1 MHVIYKNFVKEDSGS
16 LCISPQRTQYYSFP
30 NTPYNLYNMPEM
42 AKMLGAHVSI
52 AGSIVLAPERGAGIG
67 CEVIQM
73 FSKNQRSWGDKP
85 ITLESA
91 EKFKLKMKEMK
102 LSSSAAHAAYLIN
115 IATAKKDVHE
125 RSKTA
130 LIDEINRVEQLG
142 LDYLIFHPGSHLDA
156 GLDNGVKMCGDTLKD
171 VVPLFEKYHMN
182 LLIETAAGQGSNI
195 GFRFSD
201 LARIMNIANDS
212 KKIGICVDTCHIFA
226 AGYDIRTEF
235 GYETIFKEIDN
246 VIGLDRVM
254 AFHLNDSKTGV
265 GSHVDRHEHIGK
277 GYIGLKP
284 FELLVN
290 DQRFAKKP
298 MYLETPGD
306 LEDYR
311 KNLELL
317 KKLRKIQ

>member
-1 MHVIYKNFVKEDSGS
+1 
-16 LCISPQRTQYYSFP
+16 
-30 NTPYNLYNMPEM
+30 
-42 AKMLGAHVSI
+42 
-52 AGSIVLAPERGAGIG
+52 
-67 CEVIQM
+67 
-73 FSKNQRSWGDKP
+73 
-85 ITLESA
+85 
-91 EKFKLKMKEMK
+91 
-102 LSSSAAHAAYLIN
+102 
-115 IATAKKDVHE
+115 
-125 RSKTA
+125 
-130 LIDEINRVEQLG
+130 
-142 LDYLIFHPGSHLDA
+142 
-156 GLDNGVKMCGDTLKD
+156 
-171 VVPLFEKYHMN
+171 
-182 LLIETAAGQGSNI
+182 
-195 GFRFSD
+195 
-201 LARIMNIANDS
+201 MNIANDS

-226 AGYDIRTEF
+226 AGYDIRTES